1 MPELLCYALHERE
14 LQSCPVTD
22 NPLAEGDSDAVPAG
36 TRSRIDTPAL
46 DARRMDAALI
56 VTLLRAV
63 RPPKDGTMHLDN
75 RISGV
80 A

>member
-1 MPELLCYALHERE
+1 MPERLCYTPHERE

-56 VTLLRAV
+56 VTQPRASG
-63 RPPKDGTMHLDN
+63 PQKTDN
-75 RISGV
+75 
-80 A
+80 AP